1 MCFWHGRSS
10 APSPGGTRP
19 PAPEVESSRTLTLT
33 VTQWRVARRVPRG
46 CLIISWEQDSAEH
59 GVYAPLWE
67 SGDNRPPGQT
77 SSVVLPQFGPVLK
90 QFTLISSGLVPLPDS
105 PNGFFIRRAPVIFH
119 VTILASVFSHR
130 EACAASCF
138 IKEPLSLNP
147 MRSFCPRLPGQITET
162 AI

>member
-1 MCFWHGRSS
+1 MARALFCTVTGRDSAAS
-10 APSPGGTRP
+10 PRGGVQPDSDSDRDSVASRAPSRP
-19 PAPEVESSRTLTLT
+19 AK
-33 VTQWRVARRVPRG
+33 

-147 MRSFCPRLPGQITET
+147 MRSFCSRLPGQITET